1 MVVDSL
7 ASESDDHVTSSKK
20 GKPAVASKNIKGQP
34 MEIDSDIEEIQI
46 LKEDSEEELGECAN

>member
-1 MVVDSL
+1 M
-7 ASESDDHVTSSKK
+7 SESDDHVTSSKK